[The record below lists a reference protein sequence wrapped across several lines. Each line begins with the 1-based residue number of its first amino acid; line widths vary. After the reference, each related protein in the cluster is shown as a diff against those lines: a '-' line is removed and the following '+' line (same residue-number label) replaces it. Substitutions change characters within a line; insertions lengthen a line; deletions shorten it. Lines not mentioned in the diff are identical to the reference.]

1 MIKNN
6 WSTPG
11 LGRNVAP
18 ELVSDEYLETEIVI
32 LLQGTN
38 LFGDR
43 VYSYLQ
49 LMGKALKE
57 MFAKMQAGQNFK
69 PADFGT
75 VLAAGRGDPSEE
87 IRKEMKEKYNMI
99 DVPTPKPKPIANF
112 QPKFFDD

>member
-1 MIKNN
+1 MKNN

-11 LGRNVAP
+11 FGKHVAP
-18 ELVSDEYLETEIVI
+18 DLVSDEYLETEVVI

-49 LMGKALKE
+49 LLGNALKE
-57 MFAKMQAGQNFK
+57 MFARMQAGENFK
-69 PADFGT
+69 PADYGT
-75 VLAAGRGDPSEE
+75 VLAAGRGEPPEE
-87 IRKEMKEKYNMI
+87 VRKEMKEKYDMI
-99 DVPTPKPKPIANF
+99 DVPTPKPRPISNF